1 MSQVVEVRLG
11 DLGQIEASEEARSD
25 VEYTRSECEVRAL
38 RRQVAQI
45 DECQEEASSR
55 GPGQLGGGG
64 HLGDGAIG
72 GLGGEGEENGQG
84 LLRRL
89 HIVGALR
96 RLFGGTHL

>member
-72 GLGGEGEENGQG
+72 VSAVKA
-84 LLRRL
+84 RRTAK
-89 HIVGALR
+89 VFSAD
-96 RLFGGTHL
+96 FT